1 MVTPYLTESL
11 LKAAPTGS
19 PWEIVPYPQAP
30 DADTSAELANIAW
43 RATSIVDSSCHQVL
57 RATVD
62 TEPLTGP
69 GGARVGVEP
78 GSLNGQLVMRRWPVI
93 DVLAIQTSSNRSWPR
108 SWSTVQ
114 SGLYEPTRPLLNQLS
129 DTASQT
135 MPDGGWG
142 ITLAPGIVPPLT
154 PGTRNSTRLLVSY
167 TNGWPHTSLTAD
179 TLAGASTLHVDD
191 VTGFTGASAFAYDG
205 ASTEIVQIQSV
216 AATSPL
222 SLPNGVGTAQSGPG
236 TLTLVEPL
244 AFDHAQNVLI
254 SALPPNVIWATVLI
268 AAAQVLSEGATSV
281 AIQNIA
287 GSLTSGGKGVDEL
300 RVEAEILLNDYKRIA

>member
-1 MVTPYLTESL
+1 MATPYLTESL
-11 LKAAPTGS
+11 LQNAPTGA
-19 PWEIVPYPQAP
+19 PWEIVPYPQSP
-30 DADTSAELANIAW
+30 TDETSAELANIAW

-62 TEPLTGP
+62 TEDLTGP
-69 GGARVGVEP
+69 GGPRVGLQP
-78 GSLNGQLVMRRWPVI
+78 GTLNGQIVMRRWPVI
-93 DVLAIQTSSNRSWPR
+93 DVLAVQTSSSRSWPR
-108 SWSTVQ
+108 SWSTVP
-114 SGLYEPTRPLLNQLS
+114 STNYEVTRPLLNQLS

-142 ITLAPGIVPPLT
+142 ITLAPGVIPPLAL
-154 PGTRNSTRLLVSY
+154 GRNSTKLLVSY
-167 TNGWPHTSLTAD
+167 TNGWPHTSLTAGA
-179 TLAGASTLHVDD
+179 LAGASTLQVDD

-205 ASTEIVQIQSV
+205 ASTELLQIQSASANTPV
-216 AATSPL
+216 Q
-222 SLPNGVGTAQSGPG
+222 LPNGVGTAQAGPG
-236 TLTLVEPL
+236 TLTLVNPL
-244 AFDHAQNVLI
+244 TANHNAGVLI

-300 RVEAEILLNDYKRIA
+300 RVEAEIILNDYKRIA

>member
-11 LKAAPTGS
+11 LQAAPTGA

-30 DADTSAELANIAW
+30 NVATSAELANIAW

-62 TEPLTGP
+62 TDPLTGP
-69 GGARVGVEP
+69 GGPRVGLQP
-78 GSLNGQLVMRRWPVI
+78 GTLNGQIVMRRWPVI
-93 DVLAIQTSSNRSWPR
+93 DVLAIQTSSTRSWPR
-108 SWSTVQ
+108 SWTTVPSTD
-114 SGLYEPTRPLLNQLS
+114 YEVTRPLLNRLS
-129 DTASQT
+129 DAVSQT

-142 ITLAPGIVPPLT
+142 ITLAPGVIPPLWC
-154 PGTRNSTRLLVSY
+154 GRNSTQLLVSY
-167 TNGWPHTSLTAD
+167 TNGWPHASLTQPA
-179 TLAGASTLHVDD
+179 TAAASVLHVDD

-205 ASTEIVQIQSV
+205 ASTEIVQVQSV

-222 SLPNGVGTAQSGPG
+222 SLPNGVGTAQTGPG
-236 TLTLVEPL
+236 TVTLVSPL
-244 AFDHAQNVLI
+244 ANAHAAGVLI

-300 RVEAEILLNDYKRIA
+300 RVEAEIMLNDYKRIA

>member
-11 LKAAPTGS
+11 LKAAPTGA
-19 PWEIVPYPQAP
+19 PWEIVPYPQSPSAE
-30 DADTSAELANIAW
+30 TSAELANIAW

-62 TEPLTGP
+62 NEYLTGP
-69 GGARVGVEP
+69 GGPRVGIQP
-78 GSLNGQLVMRRWPVI
+78 GSGNGQLVMHRWPVI
-93 DVLAIQTSSNRSWPR
+93 DVLAVQTSSNRSWPR

-142 ITLAPGIVPPLT
+142 ITLAPGTVPPLAL
-154 PGTRNSTRLLVSY
+154 GRNSTQLLVSY
-167 TNGWPHTSLTAD
+167 TNGWPHASLTAEA
-179 TLAGASTLHVDD
+179 LAGATTLQVDD

-205 ASTEIVQIQSV
+205 ASTELLQMQSV
-216 AATSPL
+216 SANSPL
-222 SLPNGVGTAQSGPG
+222 ALPNGVGTAQAGPG

-244 AFDHAQNVLI
+244 TQNHDQGVLI

-287 GSLTSGGKGVDEL
+287 ASLTAGGKGIDDL
-300 RVEAEILLNDYKRIA
+300 RVEAEIMLNDYKRIA